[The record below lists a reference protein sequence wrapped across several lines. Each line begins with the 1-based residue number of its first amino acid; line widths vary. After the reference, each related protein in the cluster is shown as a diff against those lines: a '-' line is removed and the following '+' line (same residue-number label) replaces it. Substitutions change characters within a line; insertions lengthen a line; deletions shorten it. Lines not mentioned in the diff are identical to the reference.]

1 MPLSRDEI
9 KDLMLKANE
18 VRRWVIELTYRAK
31 SGHPGGSL
39 SAADILT
46 ALYFKI
52 LRVDPKNPRWE
63 DRDRFVLSKGHAAP
77 AYYAVLA
84 MKGFFPKEELYTL
97 RKVNSRLQGHPSLIT
112 PGVDMATGS
121 LGQGLSAAIGMALAA
136 RIDKKDYRVF
146 VMLGDGECHEGNV
159 WEGAMFASHHKL
171 DNLIAIVDRNMIQLD
186 GFTEEIVALESFSDK
201 WRSFGWWVQ
210 SINGHDF
217 NEIVRALKYAIEYKG
232 RPSVII
238 ARTIKGKGVSYME
251 NNPAYHGK
259 PPKNEDEYR
268 KAIEEL
274 EEERRRIMEM

>member
-259 PPKNEDEYR
+259 PPKNEEEYR

>member
-1 MPLSRDEI
+1 MSLSPEEI

-18 VRRWVIELTYRAK
+18 VRRWVIELTYKAK

-39 SAADILT
+39 SATDILT

-52 LRVDPKNPRWE
+52 LNVNPKNPKWE

-77 AYYAVLA
+77 AYYAILA

-97 RKVNSRLQGHPSLIT
+97 RQVSSRLQGHPSLIT

-136 RIDKKDYRVF
+136 RIDKKNYRVF
-146 VMLGDGECHEGNV
+146 ALVGDGECHEGNI
-159 WEGAMFASHHKL
+159 WEGAMFAAHHKL
-171 DNLIAIVDRNMIQLD
+171 DNLTVIVDRNMIQLD

-201 WRSFGWWVQ
+201 WRAFGWWVQ

-217 NEIVRALKYAIEYKG
+217 NEIVKAINYAIEYKG

-259 PPKNEDEYR
+259 PPQNEEEYR

-274 EEERRRIMEM
+274 EEERKRIMEM

>member
-1 MPLSRDEI
+1 MVLTRDEI

-18 VRRWVIELTYRAK
+18 VRRWVIELTYHAK

-136 RIDKKDYRVF
+136 RIDKKDYKVF

-171 DNLIAIVDRNMIQLD
+171 DNLVAIVDRNMIQLD

-238 ARTIKGKGVSYME
+238 ARTIKGKGISYME

-259 PPKNEDEYR
+259 PPQNEEEYR

-274 EEERRRIMEM
+274 EEERKRIMEM

>member
-1 MPLSRDEI
+1 MLLTPQEM

-39 SAADILT
+39 SATDILT
-46 ALYFKI
+46 ALYFKV
-52 LRVDPKNPRWE
+52 LRVNPDNPNWE

-84 MKGFFPKEELYTL
+84 MKGFFSKDELYTL
-97 RKVNSRLQGHPSLIT
+97 RQVNSRLQGHPSLLT

-136 RIDKKDYRVF
+136 RIDKKNYRVF
-146 VMLGDGECHEGNV
+146 ALVGDGECHEGNV
-159 WEGAMFASHHKL
+159 WEGAMFAAHHKL
-171 DNLIAIVDRNMIQLD
+171 DNLVVIVDRNMIQLD

-217 NEIVRALKYAIEYKG
+217 NEIIRAVNYAIEYKG
-232 RPSVII
+232 RPAVII

-259 PPKNEDEYR
+259 PPQNEEEYR

-274 EEERRRIMEM
+274 EEERKRIMEM

>member
-97 RKVNSRLQGHPSLIT
+97 RKVNSRLQGHPSLMT

-259 PPKNEDEYR
+259 PPKNEEEYR